1 MMAMTMLESLSLL
14 SLTSCEARMEVAA
27 VVALEAFVAEH
38 VRLLL
43 RPFVEVALLPFA
55 DLSSSNY

>member
-14 SLTSCEARMEVAA
+14 SLTSCEARMEVVA

-38 VRLLL
+38 ERLLL
-43 RPFVEVALLPFA
+43 RPFVKVALLPFA